1 MPELDR
7 GDFPTI
13 ELRQIQF
20 LGTAQMITRANT
32 LFFRASLRYWRHAI
46 WPAQQIKQVLEA
58 VSRGA
63 PLRADRRSS
72 A

>member
-1 MPELDR
+1 
-7 GDFPTI
+7 
-13 ELRQIQF
+13 
-20 LGTAQMITRANT
+20 MITRANT